1 MPRRYLAIWLP
12 YLATDR
18 LIKIDPDLKDKPF
31 VLAATEKGRMVIK
44 ASSPKAMQ
52 EGIAV
57 GKVLADARAI
67 MPALQEF
74 DYEPE
79 VLSSVLEALAEW
91 CMRFSP
97 IAAVDGTD
105 GIILDVSGCP
115 HLWGGEEPYLQA
127 ITARMA
133 QGGYHIKAAI
143 ADTIGTAWAVARYS
157 AEPAIVEIG
166 KHSEALTV
174 LPPEALRLESA
185 VVQRMQKLG
194 FRTIGQFMNMP
205 KSTLRRRFGDS
216 LIQRL
221 GQALGSHPEILKPVC
236 PIEPYLERLVCL
248 EPICTAT
255 GIEIALRHLLEQ
267 LCKRLEQEGKG
278 IRTAVF
284 KGYRIDGNVQQISIG
299 TSRAS
304 GSERH
309 LFRLFELK
317 IATIEPA
324 LGIELFVLEAP
335 LVEELGDLQDKL
347 WDTKGDQSKVAELL
361 DNIAGKVGMQ
371 AIHRYLPAE
380 QHWPERSIIETG
392 SLDQMPA
399 TPWPQDKWR
408 PLHLLEKPEPIDVMV
423 PLPDYPPILFTHK
436 GKVFNLTKADGPERI
451 EQEWWAADGQ
461 PRDYYRVEDAKGARY
476 WLFGAGHYADGDV
489 QWFLHGFFA

>member
-185 VVQRMQKLG
+185 ETWLSDHRPVHEYAEVNAEA
-194 FRTIGQFMNMP
+194 TIW
-205 KSTLRRRFGDS
+205 RFAD
-216 LIQRL
+216 
-221 GQALGSHPEILKPVC
+221 
-236 PIEPYLERLVCL
+236 
-248 EPICTAT
+248 T
-255 GIEIALRHLLEQ
+255 ALR
-267 LCKRLEQEGKG
+267 
-278 IRTAVF
+278 
-284 KGYRIDGNVQQISIG
+284 S
-299 TSRAS
+299 
-304 GSERH
+304 
-309 LFRLFELK
+309 
-317 IATIEPA
+317 
-324 LGIELFVLEAP
+324 
-335 LVEELGDLQDKL
+335 
-347 WDTKGDQSKVAELL
+347 
-361 DNIAGKVGMQ
+361 
-371 AIHRYLPAE
+371 
-380 QHWPERSIIETG
+380 
-392 SLDQMPA
+392 
-399 TPWPQDKWR
+399 
-408 PLHLLEKPEPIDVMV
+408 
-423 PLPDYPPILFTHK
+423 
-436 GKVFNLTKADGPERI
+436 
-451 EQEWWAADGQ
+451 
-461 PRDYYRVEDAKGARY
+461 GAR
-476 WLFGAGHYADGDV
+476 FAPRNPEAGMSY
-489 QWFLHGFFA
+489 